1 MSNTDCS
8 LFQCPIC
15 LEDFVN
21 PKALPC
27 LHTFCKLCI
36 GKYIH
41 SSSNCLGSSVTFH
54 CPVCRKAVNTT
65 ISSGD
70 PAGKLQDNYLLKQL
84 KETSELEIDKNV
96 ACVIHKNKNLQFHC
110 TNHNVLVCPTC
121 LLTNHRTCDVTEMS
135 DLMETRKQN
144 IKETKFRMVN
154 AKEKL
159 QLKIQVLESNRCNML
174 LDIGK
179 CKDGLWIYMKEIRT
193 LITKAETK
201 FMNELDALENR
212 LKFAFDGN
220 LSESTKALTEVTKI
234 LDEGEVLNVQ
244 SCNDYVK
251 LEAYN
256 DQLGKVEH
264 HLSCTNLVHLHN
276 ERGIQFSPNMELFKI
291 LRQDNVLGRIEC
303 KDTADM
309 MATQYSDD
317 KLKFQSMHTKK
328 VTNRASAPPSV
339 LRNSANDL
347 NRMTVRSSLADYPA
361 RNSLPPPSSD
371 EESINTHHHSKP
383 GIQPGQTT
391 LDYFRTQK
399 DYFRTQ
405 AIIDLRRKTVGS
417 WITDNPERILLQS
430 PSFDEAS
437 IHTYDHSN
445 TKVKPRQA
453 TINFHTQTDKM
464 ECFITGMAIL
474 ENRRVLV
481 ADHGNTKLKYF
492 NSECTLLNQIVFSSE
507 PWSVCSIEN
516 REFVVSFPT
525 ENLIQYF
532 KLKKNRIVTMQGK
545 ISVNG
550 RCYGLSYH
558 SNKIVVC
565 VRRANGTSMC
575 IYNQLSNQLISE
587 IQTSS
592 APTLSGIW
600 YLDFTSDGKK
610 LVYADEEKN
619 FMACVDFVSGK
630 QHWKRNV
637 VKPRGVAVFGESI
650 FIASRE
656 FRYLKRFSQINWN
669 VDEPV
674 GSDEIGDVNC
684 ISINPKLS
692 VLLVSKMNGG
702 EVTLFDFN
710 G

>member
-36 GKYIH
+36 GKYIRF
-41 SSSNCLGSSVTFH
+41 SSLCLGSSVTFH
-54 CPVCRKAVNTT
+54 CPVCRKEVQT
-65 ISSGD
+65 IESYGD

-84 KETSELEIDKNV
+84 KESSELEIDNNV
-96 ACVIHKNKNLQFHC
+96 ACVIHKNKHLQFHC
-110 TNHNVLVCPTC
+110 TNHNLLVCPTC
-121 LLTNHRTCDVTEMS
+121 LLTNHRTCDVTEIS
-135 DLMETRKQN
+135 DLLEKRKQN
-144 IKETKFRMVN
+144 IKETKVRMVN

-159 QLKIQVLESNRCNML
+159 QLKIQVLESNQCNML

-179 CKDGLWIYMKEIRT
+179 CKDDLWMYMKDIRT

-201 FMNELDALENR
+201 FMNELDALENK

-220 LSESTKALTEVTKI
+220 LSESTKALTEVTTI
-234 LDEGEVLNVQ
+234 LDEGDVLNVQ
-244 SCNDYVK
+244 DCKDYFK
-251 LEAYN
+251 LETYD

-264 HLSCTNLVHLHN
+264 QLNRTNLVHLHN
-276 ERGIQFSPNMELFKI
+276 EGGIQFSPNMELFKI
-291 LRQDNVLGRIEC
+291 LRQENVLGRIEC
-303 KDTADM
+303 KDTTDI
-309 MATQYSDD
+309 MAKQSSDE
-317 KLKFQSMHTKK
+317 KLKFQSMHTKNA
-328 VTNRASAPPSV
+328 TNMISV
-339 LRNSANDL
+339 PLSLQRNSTNDL
-347 NRMTVRSSLADYPA
+347 RRKNVGTSLTEDLAQ
-361 RNSLPPPSSD
+361 NLLQPPSSD
-371 EESINTHHHSKP
+371 EASINTHHHSNTEV
-383 GIQPGQTT
+383 QPRQAT
-391 LDYFRTQK
+391 LS
-399 DYFRTQ
+399 FRTQ
-405 AIIDLRRKTVGS
+405 AMIDLHRKTVGS
-417 WITDNPERILLQS
+417 WLTEHRRRILLQP
-430 PSFDEAS
+430 PSSDEAS
-437 IHTYDHSN
+437 IDTHHHSN
-445 TKVKPRQA
+445 TEVKPRQA
-453 TINFHTQTDKM
+453 TLNFHIQTDKM
-464 ECFITGMAIL
+464 ESFITGMAIL
-474 ENRRVLV
+474 ENRRFLV

-492 NSECTLLNQIVFSSE
+492 NSDGTLLNQMVFSSE

-516 REFVVSFPT
+516 IEFVVSFPT

-532 KLKKNRIVTMQGK
+532 KLKKNRIVAIEGK

-558 SNKIVVC
+558 SNNIAVC

-575 IYNQLSNQLISE
+575 IYNKLSNQLISE

-592 APTLSGIW
+592 APSLSGIW
-600 YLDFTSDGKK
+600 YLAFTSDGKK

-619 FMACVDFVSGK
+619 YMACVDFVSGK

-656 FRYLKRFSQINWN
+656 FRYLKRFSQINCK
-669 VDEPV
+669 VKDSV

-684 ISINPKLS
+684 ISINHKLS
-692 VLLVSKMNGG
+692 VLLVSKMDGG
-702 EVTLFDFN
+702 EVTLLDFN